1 MVAGAGIC
9 RQAKAAAR
17 APRGPTIAVLI
28 PDPCPVTAILR
39 PELPAAPSP
48 LRAAITAA
56 WAGDETTCVRELLAQ
71 ARLPPA
77 ESEAVRATAADLVRR
92 VRARAQDQ
100 GAIEAF
106 MRQYDLGS
114 EEGVLLMCVAEALLR
129 IPDADTTDRLIRD
142 KLGEADW
149 KRHVG
154 QSDSVLVNAS
164 TWGLML
170 TGHLVD
176 LADDT
181 RRDVHNAFKRLVGRV
196 GEPVI
201 RLAVR
206 QAMRIMGHQFVMG
219 RTIEEA
225 LARGRKGENARYRYS
240 FDMLG
245 EAALTARDARRYF
258 DAYHKAI
265 AAIGKDAQLPRGEAG
280 DPSAV
285 ASISVKLSALHPRYE
300 HAKRGRVLAEL
311 TPRVL
316 ELAQQAK
323 AQGIGLTI
331 DAEEADRLE
340 LSLDVFAG
348 AYVDASLDGWEGLGL
363 AVQAYQKRAP
373 AVIDWVADLARR
385 HRRRIPVRLVKGA
398 YWDSEVKRAQ
408 VDGLSGYPVF
418 TRKPNT
424 DVSYLACAKRMLE
437 ATDAIYPMF
446 ATHNAHTIAS
456 IHRMAALLLPS
467 PLGRRAGDE
476 GTNDQIATNRRRRN
490 SVPSSGAAR
499 HLASRPGLREDAKA
513 FSTARASGSQAQPFT
528 PEGEGKSK
536 NHPYEFQKLHG
547 MGDDL
552 YAEVIPVD
560 RLDVPCRVYAP
571 VGSHEDLLPY
581 LVRRLL
587 ENGANSSFVNRI
599 TDEDVAIDEL
609 VRDPVETVA
618 AFDAIPHPRIP
629 LPVDLYRH
637 HAALAGQPS
646 GESSDRSNSM
656 GINLANDDRLRALA
670 EQVNATATAADWR
683 AAPLVPG
690 ARPSGPQQAVTNPA
704 DRRQVVGQWQ
714 ASDADT
720 IERALANAVA
730 AQPGWDATPA
740 ASRATIL
747 EHAADLLEQRT
758 PQFIALC
765 TREAGKTIPDG
776 VAEVREAVDFL
787 RYYAGE
793 ARKLFVPDPLPGPT
807 GESNTLQHC
816 GRGVFACIS
825 PWNFPLAIFAGQ
837 VAAALAA
844 GNSVLAK
851 PAEQTNLVGY
861 YAVKLLH
868 EAGVPQDVLQFLPG
882 DGATVGAALTSD
894 PRVSGVVFTGS
905 NATALA
911 INRALAARDGAIGVL
926 IAETGGQNALI
937 ADSSALPEQLVK
949 DALASAFTSA
959 GQRCSAARVLFV
971 QDDIADHVIEML
983 AGAMAELKV
992 GDPALLSTDV
1002 GPVIDDDAL
1011 AMLDRHAE
1019 RMAAEATLIAQA
1031 PMGDDAA
1038 HGTFFAPRAWELKS
1052 LSQLHRENFGPA
1064 LHVIR
1069 WKGDALD
1076 DVIDA
1081 INSTGY
1087 GLTLGIHSRI
1097 DETVE
1102 RIAARARV
1110 GNVYVNRNQIG
1121 AVVGVQPFGGQRLS
1135 GTGPKAGGP
1144 HYLPRFATEKTVTIN
1159 TTAAGGNASL
1169 LTLGE

>member
-1 MVAGAGIC
+1 MTPDPSAAPV
-9 RQAKAAAR
+9 AAA
-17 APRGPTIAVLI
+17 APSQSS
-28 PDPCPVTAILR
+28 AILS
-39 PELPAAPSP
+39 PELPPAPAP

-56 WAGDETTCVRELLAQ
+56 WTREESEHVRELLAT
-71 ARLPPA
+71 ARQPRA
-77 ESEAVRATAADLVRR
+77 DWDAADRAAIQATAADLVRR
-92 VRARAQDQ
+92 VRARAADQ

-129 IPDADTTDRLIRD
+129 IPDPDTADALIRD

-149 KRHVG
+149 KKHVG

-176 LADDT
+176 LADAT
-181 RRDVHNAFKRLVGRV
+181 KRDVHGAFKRLLGRL

-225 LARGRKGENARYRYS
+225 LARGRKGDNARYRYS

-245 EAALTARDARRYF
+245 EAALTAADADRYLAAYRR
-258 DAYHKAI
+258 AI
-265 AAIGKDAQLPRGEAG
+265 AAIGGSGRFEDVFAAP
-280 DPSAV
+280 
-285 ASISVKLSALHPRYE
+285 SISVKLSALHPRYE
-300 HAKRGRVLAEL
+300 HAKRARVLAEL

-316 ELAQQAK
+316 ALAQLAK
-323 AQGIGLTI
+323 SHGIGFTI

-340 LSLDVFAG
+340 LSLDVIAA
-348 AYVDASLDGWEGLGL
+348 AYADPSLQGWEGYGL

-373 AVIDWVADLARR
+373 FVIDFLADLARR
-385 HRRRIPVRLVKGA
+385 HGRRIPVRLVKGA

-408 VDGLSGYPVF
+408 VDGQAGYPVF

-424 DVSYLACAKRMLE
+424 DVSYLANAARML
-437 ATDAIYPMF
+437 DAGDALYPMF
-446 ATHNAHTIAS
+446 ATHNAQTIAAV
-456 IHRMAALLLPS
+456 HRIAA
-467 PLGRRAGDE
+467 GR
-476 GTNDQIATNRRRRN
+476 
-490 SVPSSGAAR
+490 
-499 HLASRPGLREDAKA
+499 
-513 FSTARASGSQAQPFT
+513 PF
-528 PEGEGKSK
+528 
-536 NHPYEFQKLHG
+536 EFQKLHG

-552 YAEVIPVD
+552 YAEVIPAD

-599 TDEDVAIDEL
+599 TDEAVAIDEL

-618 AFDAIPHPRIP
+618 AFESIPHPRIP
-629 LPVDLYRH
+629 LPRALYRSH
-637 HAALAGQPS
+637 GL
-646 GESSDRSNSM
+646 DRDNSM
-656 GINLANDDRLRALA
+656 GINLANDDQLRTLA
-670 EQVNATATAADWR
+670 ERVNAATRDDWR

-690 ARPSGPQQAVTNPA
+690 VNAAGADIAVSYPA
-704 DRRQVVGQWQ
+704 DRRVTVGQWRAADAATVEQ
-714 ASDADT
+714 AL
-720 IERALANAVA
+720 RNAVA
-730 AQPGWDATPA
+730 AQPAWDATPA
-740 ASRATIL
+740 AARAAIL
-747 EHAADLLEQRT
+747 EHAADLLEQRL

-787 RYYAGE
+787 RYYAGQ
-793 ARKLFVPDPLPGPT
+793 ARTLFGAPQVLPGPT
-807 GESNTLQHC
+807 GEANTLQLG
-816 GRGVFACIS
+816 GRGVFVCIS
-825 PWNFPLAIFAGQ
+825 PWNFPLAIFSGQ
-837 VAAALAA
+837 IAAALAA
-844 GNSVLAK
+844 GNAVLAK

-868 EAGVPQDVLQFLPG
+868 EAGVPEAVLQFLPG
-882 DGATVGAALTSD
+882 DGATVGAALTAD
-894 PRVSGVVFTGS
+894 PRVAGVAFTGS
-905 NATALA
+905 TDTARA
-911 INRALAARDGAIGVL
+911 INRALAARDAAIGVL

-937 ADSSALPEQLVK
+937 GDSSALPEQLVK

-971 QDDIADHVIEML
+971 QEDIADKVVSML
-983 AGAMAELKV
+983 AGAMAELQV
-992 GDPALLSTDV
+992 GDPGLLSTDV
-1002 GPVIDDDAL
+1002 GPVIDADAL
-1011 AMLDRHAE
+1011 GLLQAHAG
-1019 RMAAEATLIAQA
+1019 RMQGTARLIAQA
-1031 PMGDDAA
+1031 PLDPAATA
-1038 HGTFFAPRAWELKS
+1038 HGSFFAPTAWELTA
-1052 LSQLHRENFGPA
+1052 LSQLTRENFGPA

-1069 WKGDALD
+1069 WKADQLDA
-1076 DVIDA
+1076 VVDA
-1081 INSTGY
+1081 INATGY

-1097 DETVE
+1097 DATIE

-1110 GNVYVNRNQIG
+1110 GNIYVNRNQIG
-1121 AVVGVQPFGGQRLS
+1121 AVVGVQPFGGQGLS

-1144 HYLPRFATEKTVTIN
+1144 HYLPRFATEKTLTVN

-1169 LTLGE
+1169 LTLGD